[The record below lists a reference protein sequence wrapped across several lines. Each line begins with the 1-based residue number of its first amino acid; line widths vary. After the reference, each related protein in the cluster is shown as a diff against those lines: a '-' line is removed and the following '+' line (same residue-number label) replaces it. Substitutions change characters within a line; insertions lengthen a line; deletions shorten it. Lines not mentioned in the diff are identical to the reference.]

1 MRLVSDDP
9 RQARGWIREAVL
21 QPEPLLLV
29 DRVAAQGE
37 DWLETTYEV
46 PRAGP
51 LLRGDERARVLPG
64 TLTTE
69 QAVQASELLIHAL
82 RGPTTEKDGVPVLTR
97 VRHARFRGLV
107 RPGDV
112 VATRVQLVDQLGP
125 AYTVQ
130 AAARVRGSLV
140 FEARLTFA
148 ATTAL
153 RDAAPR

>member
-1 MRLVSDDP
+1 MV
-9 RQARGWIREAVL
+9 
-21 QPEPLLLV
+21 
-29 DRVAAQGE
+29 AQGE
-37 DWLETTYEV
+37 DWLETSFAV
-46 PRAGP
+46 PRTGP
-51 LLRGDERARVLPG
+51 LLRGDDRARVLPG

-82 RGPTTEKDGVPVLTR
+82 RGPTTEADGVPVLTR
-97 VRHARFRGLV
+97 LRHARFRGLV

-112 VATRVQLVDQLGP
+112 VTTRVQLEDQLGP

-130 AAARVRGSLV
+130 ATAHVEGALV

-153 RDAAPR
+153 RQTAR

>member
-9 RQARGWIREAVL
+9 AEARRWIREAVL

-29 DRVAAQGE
+29 DRVVAQGE
-37 DWLETTYEV
+37 DWLETVFQV

-51 LLRGDERARVLPG
+51 LLRGDDRARVLPG

-82 RGPTTEKDGVPVLTR
+82 RGPTTVADGVPVLTR
-97 VRHARFRGLV
+97 LRHARFRGLV

-112 VATRVQLVDQLGP
+112 VTTRVALADRLGP
-125 AYTVQ
+125 VYSIR
-130 AAARVRGSLV
+130 AAARVDGAPV
-140 FEARLTFA
+140 FEAHLVFA
-148 ATTAL
+148 ATSAL
-153 RDAAPR
+153 RATAP